1 MATIICNVSDSFVA
15 NPQKLRANKG
25 SGEASL
31 YIGQELNKNK
41 FRDFFSDFTKD
52 NEYFFSKKNF
62 ENYMQDSFHEYKQQN
77 QIYRKNIF
85 LDYDKKC
92 KIIKNLNNEV
102 SFKNLEELIHG
113 KRFYIRPKH
122 QSKNHPWTFIRNIL
136 LPIISQIHIQKKPD
150 GNKYRYEFKLSINY
164 KEHSKFLDPHNINL
178 NNYIEEEI
186 KQKHGINNLTT
197 KRLIEARIGQG
208 YFKKKLFERSNFCLI
223 TGIKNN
229 LYLEA
234 AHIKPWSRSND
245 YEKLDP
251 KNGIL
256 LTPNCHKLFDRG
268 MITFSNNGKL
278 IKSTKIKNDILDI
291 LLIEN
296 KKVDRSIL
304 LDTQTNKYLDWH
316 RENIYEKL

>member
-1 MATIICNVSDSFVA
+1 MLYKKYSIIFFLLLSFIFITA
-15 NPQKLRANKG
+15 QTEYKII
-25 SGEASL
+25 ASVNNQIITNIDIKNEIEVL
-31 YIGQELNKNK
+31 KILNK
-41 FRDFFSDFTKD
+41 
-52 NEYFFSKKNF
+52 EKKIDPIVNIKSIAF
-62 ENYMQDSFHEYKQQN
+62 QN
-77 QIYRKNIF
+77 LVEEK
-85 LDYDKKC
+85 
-92 KIIKNLNNEV
+92 IKNYVIENE
-102 SFKNLEELIHG
+102 
-113 KRFYIRPKH
+113 
-122 QSKNHPWTFIRNIL
+122 
-136 LPIISQIHIQKKPD
+136 KKD
-150 GNKYRYEFKLSINY
+150 LG
-164 KEHSKFLDPHNINL
+164 NINL